1 MAIRL
6 TRTIAIFGPAIENKA
21 SIKSLVAK
29 GVNVFRLNLSHG
41 NHALKF
47 LLRSKGFSEKE
58 RGIISL

>member
-6 TRTIAIFGPAIENKA
+6 TKTVATLGPASGNKA
-21 SIKSLVAK
+21 SIKILAE